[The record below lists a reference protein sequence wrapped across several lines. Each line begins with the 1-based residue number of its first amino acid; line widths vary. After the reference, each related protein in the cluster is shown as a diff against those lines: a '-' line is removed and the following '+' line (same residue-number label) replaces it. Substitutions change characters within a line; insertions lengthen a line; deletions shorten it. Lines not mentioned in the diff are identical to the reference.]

1 MWAALGGRS
10 AELPAGGE
18 ASQSSHGPPI
28 SPAPR
33 PAHPPRAWP
42 EDPGGH
48 PSPSPRNPPTHRPQ
62 ADTGPPL
69 SLLSPWGAQEGLRS
83 QQAAETQGQGTQ
95 ATPAP
100 QGGSPPP
107 CPMARAAVSRARSL
121 WSAAAERAIPGGKPR
136 RLPGGGERAL
146 GGGVGGSAP
155 QPGPHPPG
163 LRGQRG
169 PGWTFRSGEAESE
182 EKEEGEPTPREAA
195 GPAGSGALG
204 LSVGW
209 GWGVPSERP
218 DFPKEFP
225 APRTGT
231 QPRMPRSRGAREGGE
246 GNGGVIAGRK
256 ASPQPLSSPAPGL
269 WSRRC
274 SAPTSEARS
283 RGPQKFKRPPAP
295 RS

>member
-48 PSPSPRNPPTHRPQ
+48 PSPNPRNPPTHRPQ

-146 GGGVGGSAP
+146 GGGCGGECASARASPPWPARAEGTRLDFQERRGRVRRERRGGADPQRGCGPGRFGCFRPLCGVGVGG
-155 QPGPHPPG
+155 
-163 LRGQRG
+163 
-169 PGWTFRSGEAESE
+169 
-182 EKEEGEPTPREAA
+182 
-195 GPAGSGALG
+195 AL
-204 LSVGW
+204 
-209 GWGVPSERP
+209 
-218 DFPKEFP
+218 
-225 APRTGT
+225 
-231 QPRMPRSRGAREGGE
+231 
-246 GNGGVIAGRK
+246 
-256 ASPQPLSSPAPGL
+256 
-269 WSRRC
+269 
-274 SAPTSEARS
+274 
-283 RGPQKFKRPPAP
+283 
-295 RS
+295 